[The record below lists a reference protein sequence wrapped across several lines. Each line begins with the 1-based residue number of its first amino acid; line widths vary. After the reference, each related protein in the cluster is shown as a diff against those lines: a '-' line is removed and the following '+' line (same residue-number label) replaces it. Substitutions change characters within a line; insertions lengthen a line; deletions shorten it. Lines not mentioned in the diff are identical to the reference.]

1 MKGKKNNNNLKSFFP
16 PLKDSCVSSDS
27 SVIDLHQKTN
37 LASPTPQ
44 APVLVSQPPSSS
56 FLPPFPALPLPNL
69 YQYNKFLDMKIL
81 SWNINGVHNDEK
93 LNLCCRMA
101 ASCHPLFI
109 LLQETHAA
117 SEKDLNHL
125 KNCLKKYLWFKN
137 LFLKQKQG
145 LAIGVRRM
153 EGLHDIEPY
162 PIESSESGLFR
173 LRTKTFNT
181 EYAVMNVYYH
191 CDLKLPFMQDQ
202 IGKFF
207 SKDGL
212 NVLGGDF
219 NWDLNEPPFKEL
231 AESSEFWNLSRL
243 GWSEPTLF

>member
-1 MKGKKNNNNLKSFFP
+1 
-16 PLKDSCVSSDS
+16 
-27 SVIDLHQKTN
+27 
-37 LASPTPQ
+37 
-44 APVLVSQPPSSS
+44 
-56 FLPPFPALPLPNL
+56 
-69 YQYNKFLDMKIL
+69 MKIL

-93 LNLCCRMA
+93 LNLCY

-117 SEKDLNHL
+117 FEKDFDYL
-125 KNCLKKYLWFKN
+125 KNCLRKYLWFKDP
-137 LFLKQKQG
+137 FLERKQG

-162 PIESSESGLFR
+162 PIESSESGLFG
-173 LRTKTFNT
+173 LRTKIFNIK
-181 EYAVMNVYYH
+181 YAVMNVYPH
-191 CDLKLPFMQDQ
+191 WDLKLPFMQDQ

-219 NWDLNEPPFKEL
+219 NWDLKEPPFKEL
-231 AESSEFWNLSRL
+231 AESSESWNLSRL
-243 GWSEPTLF
+243 GWSKPTHFQG